1 MCFPVMLCSSGLLS
15 YTDLTNPLRHEG
27 LHIVAYMTIFSSL
40 LWIPY
45 LGLHIAKWKALR
57 VSFQAITSIP
67 FFAML
72 GMTVYADLEGVPW

>member
-1 MCFPVMLCSSGLLS
+1 MLSMSGLLS
-15 YTDLTNPLRHEG
+15 YRDITNPQRHEG
-27 LHIVAYMTIFSSL
+27 LHIVAYMTIFSPV

-57 VSFQAITSIP
+57 VSLLAITSIP

-72 GMTVYADLEGVPW
+72 GMAVYAHLEGVPW